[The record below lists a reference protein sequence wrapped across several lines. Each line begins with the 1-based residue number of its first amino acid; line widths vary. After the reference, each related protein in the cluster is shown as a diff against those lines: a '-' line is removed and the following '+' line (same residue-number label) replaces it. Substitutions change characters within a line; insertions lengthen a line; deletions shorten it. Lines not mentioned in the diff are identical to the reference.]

1 MGKVCFLFVRIIQTA
16 CCPVCQTYPDCL
28 LSCLSELSRLPVVH
42 GGESLYKVEL
52 FVKGAVFTHR
62 GPFFL
67 SDLGSGEFSDGTGFL
82 CFLLACS

>member
-1 MGKVCFLFVRIIQTA
+1 MQFCECVRQWAEFV
-16 CCPVCQTYPDCL
+16 
-28 LSCLSELSRLPVVH
+28 SCLSELSRLPVVSELSRLPVVH

>member
-16 CCPVCQTYPDCL
+16 CCPW
-28 LSCLSELSRLPVVH
+28 

-82 CFLLACS
+82 CFLLARS

>member
-16 CCPVCQTYPDCL
+16 CCPVCQNYPDCL
-28 LSCLSELSRLPVVH
+28 LSM
-42 GGESLYKVEL
+42 GGKSLYKVEL

>member
-16 CCPVCQTYPDCL
+16 CRPFCQNYSNCL
-28 LSCLSELSRLPVVH
+28 LSM
-42 GGESLYKVEL
+42 GGKSLYKVEL

-82 CFLLACS
+82 CFLLACR

>member
-1 MGKVCFLFVRIIQTA
+1 MGKVCFLFVRIIRTA
-16 CCPVCQTYPDCL
+16 CRPFCQNYSNCL
-28 LSCLSELSRLPVVH
+28 LSM
-42 GGESLYKVEL
+42 GGKSLYKVEL

-82 CFLLACS
+82 CFLLACR

>member
-1 MGKVCFLFVRIIQTA
+1 MGGK
-16 CCPVCQTYPDCL
+16 
-28 LSCLSELSRLPVVH
+28 
-42 GGESLYKVEL
+42 SLYKVEL

-82 CFLLACS
+82 CFLLACR